1 MTKTHKGHLRTQFA
15 SKSMGIRQ
23 LNTSEDSGSGS
34 HSPINVACTSLHRL
48 VKWRTAWM
56 AKCLF
61 KRDNMKKK
69 NSIDQT
75 TIWGVSDNAT
85 LLHSTE
91 IKHTVI
97 FSNMIFGSLH
107 SNCKSY
113 LYSFNIFGRAAEWSY
128 SRYASFYL
136 INRNLWNESWK
147 EMNERCLVLL
157 VDL

>member
-1 MTKTHKGHLRTQFA
+1 MSHALLCTTWLNDGRHEWLSAYLR
-15 SKSMGIRQ
+15 GI
-23 LNTSEDSGSGS
+23 T
-34 HSPINVACTSLHRL
+34 
-48 VKWRTAWM
+48 W
-56 AKCLF
+56 
-61 KRDNMKKK
+61 KK

-136 INRNLWNESWK
+136 TNRNLWNESWK
-147 EMNERCLVLL
+147 EMREVSCATRCLVAGLSHGGSG
-157 VDL
+157 DRSTWEHWGKIDHK